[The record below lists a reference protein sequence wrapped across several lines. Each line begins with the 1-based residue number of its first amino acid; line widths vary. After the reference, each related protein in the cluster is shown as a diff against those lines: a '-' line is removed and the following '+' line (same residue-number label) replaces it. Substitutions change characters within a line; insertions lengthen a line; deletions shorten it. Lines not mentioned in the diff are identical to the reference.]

1 MKTILYYT
9 SNREN
14 EEFEEKIRQNIL
26 ENCGDLPI
34 ISISQK
40 PIDFG
45 KNICVGDVGHSYLNE
60 WRQILIGAK
69 KARTKHVILCEADFL
84 YPKEYFEFEPGD
96 EKIYRY
102 NNVWIVFKNRI
113 LSYRRK
119 IFSEGAQI
127 CDRKY
132 LIKMLE
138 EHLKDQPEWVDG
150 KFYPLDKNG
159 HRKLGLRK
167 MPFSYFTGKI
177 PCISFKTG
185 DGVNKLTAVMR
196 GREYRKLRLPHWGHV
211 NDLRAKY
218 L

>member
-84 YPKEYFEFEPGD
+84 
-96 EKIYRY
+96 
-102 NNVWIVFKNRI
+102 
-113 LSYRRK
+113 
-119 IFSEGAQI
+119 
-127 CDRKY
+127 
-132 LIKMLE
+132 
-138 EHLKDQPEWVDG
+138 
-150 KFYPLDKNG
+150 
-159 HRKLGLRK
+159 
-167 MPFSYFTGKI
+167 
-177 PCISFKTG
+177 
-185 DGVNKLTAVMR
+185 
-196 GREYRKLRLPHWGHV
+196 
-211 NDLRAKY
+211 
-218 L
+218 